1 MPLADEP
8 ITIAPKSSPRE
19 ITLLSQEIEGWSIIE
34 DNVSKLRKKFIFPT
48 FAAAMVFV
56 NKVAVVAEDEEHH
69 PEITFA
75 WGEAV
80 VRWWSHDSGGITRDD
95 FIMAA
100 KTDVIAHGHG

>member
-1 MPLADEP
+1 MPLADES
-8 ITIAPKSSPRE
+8 ITMAPKSSPRE
-19 ITLLSQEIEGWSIIE
+19 IALLSQEIDSWSIIE
-34 DNVSKLRKKFIFPT
+34 DNMPKLRKKFTFPT

-56 NKVAVVAEDEEHH
+56 NKVAVVAENEEHH

-80 VRWWSHDSGGITRDD
+80 VRWWSHDRGGITRDD

-100 KTDVIAHGHG
+100 KTDAVARG